1 MTVRVI
7 LVDDHASV
15 LDTLPTLLRG
25 ADDVTV
31 VARCEPGSGEWGS
44 DALATILDRQTDA
57 ILLDLRAPVMDRL
70 GVLREIDGRGLDAR
84 VVILLGAVDESA
96 ILEIARLRLHGAAY
110 EGPRPRPR
118 GGPRSQDRELRVSES
133 SANGAATLTTR
144 ELDIVRAVTRG
155 LRNKAIA
162 AKLRVA
168 EGTVKVHLHN
178 IYKKLGLDSRLALMV
193 YSKEQSLT

>member
-15 LDTLPTLLRG
+15 LDTLAALLRG

-31 VARCEPGSGEWGS
+31 VARYEPGSGKWNSE
-44 DALATILDRQTDA
+44 ALATILDRQTDV

-70 GVLREIDGRGLDAR
+70 AVLRVIDGRRLGAR
-84 VVILLGAVDESA
+84 VVILPGAVDESA
-96 ILEIARLRLHGAAY
+96 ILEIARLRLQEAVA
-110 EGPRPRPR
+110 EEPRPRAR
-118 GGPRSQDRELRVSES
+118 GGTARQDRELRVPES
-133 SANGAATLTTR
+133 SANGTANLTVR
-144 ELDIVRAVTRG
+144 ELDVVRAVAGG

-162 AKLRVA
+162 TKLRVT

-178 IYKKLGLDSRLALMV
+178 IYKKLGLDSRLSLMV
-193 YSKEQSLT
+193 YSMEQGLV